1 MLYDRETH
9 ARWGRQLSLPAA
21 MMFRK
26 RRGHTV
32 YVCKLWALGTVR
44 EPVRRLRH
52 DRSRSTRIQKSH
64 LKLQPH
70 SPSWQCCPFPPP
82 PVLQS
87 VEEGVD
93 ISLLCSYAMVV
104 LSSCS
109 SGRSVRVKSCLK
121 FGNYYNCFNSNRV
134 AKLVKLV
141 SLRLQAGETRL
152 RSAVAP
158 SYLVFLQYFISSY
171 LNSPCHL
178 DGWLFSHLTRFSRS
192 TELSLK

>member
-1 MLYDRETH
+1 MRYDRETH

-26 RRGHTV
+26 RRGHTL
-32 YVCKLWALGTVR
+32 YVCKLSALGTVR

-109 SGRSVRVKSCLK
+109 SGRSARDKSCLK
-121 FGNYYNCFNSNRV
+121 FGNYYSVNTKPKRLINCYYRLITSCITATVPLCPVRGRRW
-134 AKLVKLV
+134 
-141 SLRLQAGETRL
+141 LRGGG
-152 RSAVAP
+152 S
-158 SYLVFLQYFISSY
+158 
-171 LNSPCHL
+171 
-178 DGWLFSHLTRFSRS
+178 W
-192 TELSLK
+192 

>member
-1 MLYDRETH
+1 MRYDRETH

-32 YVCKLWALGTVR
+32 YVCKLSALGTVR

-64 LKLQPH
+64 VKLQPH

-93 ISLLCSYAMVV
+93 ISLLCSYAKVV
-104 LSSCS
+104 LF
-109 SGRSVRVKSCLK
+109 VRFGCPRQVLPK
-121 FGNYYNCFNSNRV
+121 FGNYYSVNTKPKRLINCYYRLITSCFTATVPLCPVRGRRW
-134 AKLVKLV
+134 
-141 SLRLQAGETRL
+141 LRGGG
-152 RSAVAP
+152 S
-158 SYLVFLQYFISSY
+158 
-171 LNSPCHL
+171 
-178 DGWLFSHLTRFSRS
+178 W
-192 TELSLK
+192 